1 MNIFPIHKTVQIMH
15 FLELVLFRFLLG
27 RILLT
32 IHQHD
37 FQPLVLEYC
46 FSIQRFSVPRD
57 KDHTGADFLFSGI
70 VQQQLSQLA
79 GDQDRPDLGFAIHD
93 NFAVAHSL
101 HRKNFSSDTRIPVLQ
116 MVCIT
121 RRSCS
126 FFSAAF
132 RSRSYSALVS
142 SFSSAQ

>member
-1 MNIFPIHKTVQIMH
+1 MH

-101 HRKNFSSDTRIPVLQ
+101 HRKKFQFRHPNPGAANGLHHKAKLLILFRCFQKPLILGLGQ
-116 MVCIT
+116 L
-121 RRSCS
+121 
-126 FFSAAF
+126 FFF
-132 RSRSYSALVS
+132 RTVDASL
-142 SFSSAQ
+142 